1 MGKQMKLKT
10 SISIILVLTIIQG
23 ICGSAWAMTF
33 YSSGLVENKNEAR
46 LSGVTANSVS
56 RALLPNVVVTVGD
69 RYTLTNDEG
78 FFTFPLLE
86 PGVYK
91 ITAVKEGFETYLDTI
106 SVEPGEENLKLSLV
120 PEQHDATCVCR
131 VYETGTGNPVSKA
144 WITIGDRT
152 GITDEKGYL
161 RLENITLLSEN
172 TIMAGAYGF
181 MTYERIIPLEKGVVK
196 VDVYLKRPEKDM
208 KTLEPI
214 KRREVIRRAS
224 KYEDN
229 RIEVKSSTA
238 AAESERRDHYLLDKV
253 SNVPTFTGPTGL
265 FNIPDA
271 KVLPH
276 RNVAMGV
283 SYSDDI
289 EDANVLG
296 KSTSVKSYKFS
307 YGVMEN
313 MEMGLALID
322 RTRKTTIGNTDSS
335 STAFNL
341 KYRIPESPGPVE
353 YALGYQRINTEHT
366 TENSMDSFYVSMDYD
381 LYTSRFNSRMCANL
395 MYTDFATGGVTRL
408 NLGTEVK
415 PLAWSSPCYIIMEAE
430 QDSDN
435 DFSQMNL
442 GLRYKKNPVF
452 DLYYQRNFSVESSAL
467 GTALNLRF

>member
-1 MGKQMKLKT
+1 MIFGLLY
-10 SISIILVLTIIQG
+10 SSG
-23 ICGSAWAMTF
+23 YSCAMTF
-33 YSSGLVENKNEAR
+33 YSSGLVENQKEACIK
-46 LSGVTANSVS
+46 GVVANSVS

-78 FFTFPLLE
+78 FFTVPMIE

-91 ITAVKEGFETYLDTI
+91 ITAVKEGFDTYLDTI
-106 SVEPGEENLKLSLV
+106 TVEPGEESLKFSLV

-131 VYETGTGNPVSKA
+131 VYEAGTGAPVSRA

-161 RLENITLLSEN
+161 RLENISLLNEN
-172 TIMAGAYGF
+172 TIIAGAYGF

-196 VDVYLKRPEKDM
+196 LDVYLKKPEKNV

-214 KRREVIRRAS
+214 KRKEVIHRAS
-224 KYEDN
+224 SQKKN
-229 RIEVKSSTA
+229 KIEINNKKLDS
-238 AAESERRDHYLLDKV
+238 ESPRKDHYLLEKV
-253 SNVPTFTGPTGL
+253 TNVPTLTGPTGL

-271 KVLPH
+271 KVIPKK
-276 RNVAMGV
+276 NIAIGV
-283 SYSDDI
+283 SYADDI
-289 EDANVLG
+289 EDANVFG

-313 MEMGLALID
+313 LEMGLALID

-341 KYRIPESPGPVE
+341 KYRLPDAPGSVE
-353 YALGYQRINTEHT
+353 YALGYQRINTENT

-381 LYTSRFNSRMCANL
+381 LYTSRFDSRLVANI
-395 MYTDFATGGVTRL
+395 MYTDFSTGGVTRL
-408 NLGTEVK
+408 NIGAESK
-415 PLAWSSPCYIIMEAE
+415 PLSWSAPCYLIMEAE

-435 DFSQMNL
+435 DFSQINL

-452 DLYYQRNFSVESSAL
+452 DLYYQRNFSVESSSL
-467 GTALNLRF
+467 GTALNFRF